1 MVGRGKSKMVEKTY
15 TFVINAILIIQN
27 FIQNKKMENKNIIFI
42 VLGIAVIGTI
52 TYFWL
57 NKPSNVSEN
66 KTKQS
71 RVITIQRA

>member
-1 MVGRGKSKMVEKTY
+1 
-15 TFVINAILIIQN
+15 
-27 FIQNKKMENKNIIFI
+27 MENKNIIFI

-57 NKPSNVSEN
+57 NKPSSVSEN

-71 RVITIQRA
+71 RVITIQRQ

>member
-1 MVGRGKSKMVEKTY
+1 MVVKTY

-27 FIQNKKMENKNIIFI
+27 FTQNKKKMENKNIVFI

-71 RVITIQRA
+71 RVITIQRQ